1 MSAVILYP
9 VVPVT
14 TLLDGIFLDF
24 KAPLMESV
32 LWYDSSVPVV
42 LKIKKG
48 GCFESIVNLD
58 ILDIFKVIFRNI

>member
-9 VVPVT
+9 GVPVT

-32 LWYDSSVPVV
+32 LWYDSNVPVV
-42 LKIKKG
+42 LKIQNSAG
-48 GCFESIVNLD
+48 LNLLSTC
-58 ILDIFKVIFRNI
+58 LDIFKVIFRNM

>member
-9 VVPVT
+9 GVPVT

-32 LWYDSSVPVV
+32 LWYDSNVPVV
-42 LKIKKG
+42 LKIQNSAG
-48 GCFESIVNLD
+48 LNL
-58 ILDIFKVIFRNI
+58 LST